1 MVAFYSVC
9 PLFKIFWKKTMNFEN
24 IFFFEFLFLPIPGW
38 GFVKVSESRGAPC
51 VVMGRF
57 DAGPPSFLS

>member
-1 MVAFYSVC
+1 MVTFYSVC
-9 PLFKIFWKKTMNFEN
+9 SFSRFSEKTMNFEN
-24 IFFFEFLFLPIPGW
+24 IFFEFLFLPIPGW